1 MSTRLLLI
9 LDLPAEVI
17 PTTGALQ
24 PRGAWQEPS
33 ALADAM
39 LASLLTATATDRH
52 GAINSM
58 EPTPDGQAL
67 RPAPRHRLL
76 QPPLWESVAGAIA
89 VGLPWSRGSR
99 GACVV
104 TPEFVQCDGTAP
116 GTPLPDRVWPDHWC
130 RPLAALRLQPD
141 ELDPAALAGLGYAA
155 TPQAHAE
162 LAALI
167 SLHAIATALL
177 EQQRPPLLFA
187 RFQLTAAPTQPAATA
202 RFLDAMLAR
211 YLALQ
216 AGASLQLLMRRHGRD
231 TVDCSVHDSMPGA
244 ALDSA
249 LALGRELAAHFGL
262 HPAGAVLPARHWD
275 TVHARYQTAARG
287 MPGMAGDLA
296 ALAAR
301 AQAALT
307 ALAPDR

>member
-116 GTPLPDRVWPDHWC
+116 GAPLPDRVWPDHWC

-155 TPQAHAE
+155 TPQAHAA

-177 EQQRPPLLFA
+177 EQQRPPLLIA

>member
-9 LDLPAEVI
+9 LDLPAGVV
-17 PTTGALQ
+17 PATSALQ
-24 PRGAWQEPS
+24 PRGAWQEPP
-33 ALADAM
+33 ALAGAA
-39 LASLLTATATDRH
+39 LASLLTATDRH
-52 GAINSM
+52 GAIDSM

-67 RPAPRHRLL
+67 RPAPRHRLA

-89 VGLPWSRGSR
+89 VGLPWSVGSR

-104 TPEFVQCDGTAP
+104 APEFVQCDGAAP
-116 GTPLPDRVWPDHWC
+116 GAPLPDRVWPDHWC

-155 TPQAHAE
+155 TPHAHAA
-162 LAALI
+162 LATLI

-177 EQQRPPLLFA
+177 EQQRPPLLIA
-187 RFQLTAAPTQPAATA
+187 RFQLTAAPAQPAATA
-202 RFLDAMLAR
+202 RFLEAMLAR

-216 AGASLQLLMRRHGRD
+216 AGAPLQLLLRHHRGD
-231 TVDCSVHDSMPGA
+231 AVACSLHDNTPGA

-249 LALGRELAAHFGL
+249 LALGRELAAHFDL
-262 HPAGAVLPARHWD
+262 VPACAALPDSHWD
-275 TVHARYQTAARG
+275 TVRARYQTPARG
-287 MPGMAGDLA
+287 MPGMADDLA

-301 AQAALT
+301 AEAALT
-307 ALAPDR
+307 ALAPEC

>member
-9 LDLPAEVI
+9 LDLPAGVV
-17 PTTGALQ
+17 PATSALQ
-24 PRGAWQEPS
+24 PRGAWQEPP
-33 ALADAM
+33 ALAGAA
-39 LASLLTATATDRH
+39 LASLLTATDRH
-52 GAINSM
+52 GAIDSM

-67 RPAPRHRLL
+67 RPAPRHRLA

-89 VGLPWSRGSR
+89 VGLPWSVGSR

-104 TPEFVQCDGTAP
+104 APEFVQCDGAAP
-116 GTPLPDRVWPDHWC
+116 GAPLPDRVWPDHWC

-155 TPQAHAE
+155 TPHAHAA

-177 EQQRPPLLFA
+177 EQQRPPLLIA
-187 RFQLTAAPTQPAATA
+187 RFQLTAAPAQPAATA
-202 RFLDAMLAR
+202 RFLEAMLAR

-216 AGASLQLLMRRHGRD
+216 AGAPLQLLLRHHRGD
-231 TVDCSVHDSMPGA
+231 AVACSLHDNTPGA

-249 LALGRELAAHFGL
+249 LALGRELAAHFDL
-262 HPAGAVLPARHWD
+262 VPACAALPDSHWD
-275 TVHARYQTAARG
+275 TVRARYQTPARG
-287 MPGMAGDLA
+287 MPGMADDLA

-301 AQAALT
+301 AEAALT
-307 ALAPDR
+307 ALAPEC